1 MQKRNVDTIQASN
14 LASNFHEIPVAKRA
28 RINDKGKNNSRN
40 KQRGGRMGR
49 SASPISSS
57 ASDSDSSVGESGVN
71 TRSRNPAPLPAKTA
85 AAAESP
91 SESGSEYEASED
103 DDGED
108 EEQQKMQSSRRG
120 KRDMDPALIRRSSRT
135 AVLNAVPKT
144 PVHISRSIPLT
155 GTAPRTTLLRSL
167 SEGSGV
173 NGFLGPSSSGIAPF
187 LSSASMRR
195 SRRSRN
201 VDVTKELVVMF
212 PDDDPRTMQQ
222 LDLRGK
228 ACTIGSVYVSAI
240 WLTCAAMICL

>member
-1 MQKRNVDTIQASN
+1 MQKRNVDTMQASN
-14 LASNFHEIPVAKRA
+14 LAGNFHEIPVAKRA
-28 RINDKGKNNSRN
+28 RLNDKGQNNSRN
-40 KQRGGRMGR
+40 KQRAGRMGR
-49 SASPISSS
+49 SSSS
-57 ASDSDSSVGESGVN
+57 ASDSDSSVGERGVN
-71 TRSRNPAPLPAKTA
+71 TRSRNPVTLPAKTA
-85 AAAESP
+85 AATESP

-120 KRDMDPALIRRSSRT
+120 KRDVDPALIRRSSRT

-144 PVHISRSIPLT
+144 PVPISRSVPLT
-155 GTAPRTTLLRSL
+155 GTAPRTALLRSL

-228 ACTIGSVYVSAI
+228 ARTIGSVYVSAI
-240 WLTCAAMICL
+240 